1 MIRKNK
7 FQIYSSPL
15 KVYCNFDDYG
25 NGWTV
30 LQRRKDGSENFTRGW
45 KDYVK
50 GFGKVKGKMIE
61 NKTEIYCKF
70 IVGSGVLDWSRSYL
84 LTHVETRQ
92 KYLVASYYGGY
103 GWKNLYGFVSKVRPP
118 LS

>member
-1 MIRKNK
+1 M
-7 FQIYSSPL
+7 

-50 GFGKVKGKMIE
+50 GFGKVKGIMIKME
-61 NKTEIYCKF
+61 NETKIYYKF
-70 IVGSGVLDWSRSYL
+70 VVGSGVLDWSRGYL
-84 LTHVETRQ
+84 LSHVETRQ
-92 KYLVASYYGGY
+92 KYLVASYYGRY
-103 GWKNLYGFVSKVRPP
+103 GWKNLYCFISKVRP
-118 LS
+118 LYLKI